1 MRLKFR
7 FTGPLPLKKTFG
19 LNRGVVRIKGSIS
32 GWNQMHICLMRR
44 IQPYVIRH
52 LYFGRQQSN
61 LIGSFRMDLSKQLD
75 EITKLENELDS
86 LISGS
91 IDRSDLE
98 SVKRIEKL
106 EEEQIKLKYQA
117 NILQR
122 AILKE
127 KIEAEQNDVLSDF
140 SNVQTDKFVK
150 KTGKE
155 WLQEYNSQLEFLT
168 HFYGY

>member
-1 MRLKFR
+1 
-7 FTGPLPLKKTFG
+7 
-19 LNRGVVRIKGSIS
+19 
-32 GWNQMHICLMRR
+32 
-44 IQPYVIRH
+44 
-52 LYFGRQQSN
+52 
-61 LIGSFRMDLSKQLD
+61 MDLSKQLD

-140 SNVQTDKFVK
+140 TNVQTDKFVK
-150 KTGKE
+150 NDLLKFFFSLPILKDNYDFRKNLLRT
-155 WLQEYNSQLEFLT
+155 N
-168 HFYGY
+168 

>member
-1 MRLKFR
+1 
-7 FTGPLPLKKTFG
+7 
-19 LNRGVVRIKGSIS
+19 
-32 GWNQMHICLMRR
+32 
-44 IQPYVIRH
+44 
-52 LYFGRQQSN
+52 
-61 LIGSFRMDLSKQLD
+61 MDLSKQLD

-140 SNVQTDKFVK
+140 TNVQTDKFVK

-168 HFYGY
+168 NFYGY

>member
-1 MRLKFR
+1 
-7 FTGPLPLKKTFG
+7 
-19 LNRGVVRIKGSIS
+19 
-32 GWNQMHICLMRR
+32 MHICLMRR

-52 LYFGRQQSN
+52 LNFGLRQQSN

-75 EITKLENELDS
+75 EITKLENELES

-91 IDRSDLE
+91 IDRTDLD

-140 SNVQTDKFVK
+140 SQVQAEKYVK
-150 KTGKE
+150 KSGKE
-155 WLQEYNSQLEFLT
+155 WLFKVAIFSFYFLKI
-168 HFYGY
+168 FMVL

>member
-1 MRLKFR
+1 
-7 FTGPLPLKKTFG
+7 
-19 LNRGVVRIKGSIS
+19 
-32 GWNQMHICLMRR
+32 MRR

-52 LYFGRQQSN
+52 LNLGRQQSN

-140 SNVQTDKFVK
+140 TNVQTDKFVK

-155 WLQEYNSQLEFLT
+155 WLQEYNSQLEILT
-168 HFYGY
+168 NFYGY

>member
-1 MRLKFR
+1 
-7 FTGPLPLKKTFG
+7 
-19 LNRGVVRIKGSIS
+19 
-32 GWNQMHICLMRR
+32 
-44 IQPYVIRH
+44 
-52 LYFGRQQSN
+52 
-61 LIGSFRMDLSKQLD
+61 MDLSKQLD

-140 SNVQTDKFVK
+140 TNVQTDKFVK
-150 KTGKE
+150 KSGKE
-155 WLQEYNSQLEFLT
+155 WLQGYNSR
-168 HFYGY
+168 

>member
-1 MRLKFR
+1 
-7 FTGPLPLKKTFG
+7 
-19 LNRGVVRIKGSIS
+19 
-32 GWNQMHICLMRR
+32 
-44 IQPYVIRH
+44 
-52 LYFGRQQSN
+52 
-61 LIGSFRMDLSKQLD
+61 MDLSKQLD

-140 SNVQTDKFVK
+140 TNVQTDKFFK

-155 WLQEYNSQLEFLT
+155 WLQEYNSQLEILT
-168 HFYGY
+168 NFYGY

>member
-1 MRLKFR
+1 
-7 FTGPLPLKKTFG
+7 
-19 LNRGVVRIKGSIS
+19 
-32 GWNQMHICLMRR
+32 MHICLMRR

-52 LYFGRQQSN
+52 LNFGRQQSN

-140 SNVQTDKFVK
+140 TNVQTDKFAK

>member
-1 MRLKFR
+1 
-7 FTGPLPLKKTFG
+7 
-19 LNRGVVRIKGSIS
+19 
-32 GWNQMHICLMRR
+32 
-44 IQPYVIRH
+44 
-52 LYFGRQQSN
+52 
-61 LIGSFRMDLSKQLD
+61 MDLSKQLD

-91 IDRSDLE
+91 IDRTDLE

-127 KIEAEQNDVLSDF
+127 KIEAEQNDVLSEFAD
-140 SNVQTDKFVK
+140 VQADKYVK
-150 KTGKE
+150 KTGKDRLDNKLRVE
-155 WLQEYNSQLEFLT
+155 RSPKKSM
-168 HFYGY
+168 